1 MIDCKGVRYRRGG
14 IVLALLLL
22 LLLVLASSPPA
33 FAQETGDANA
43 GRRLA
48 EP

>member
-14 IVLALLLL
+14 IVLALL